1 MLVSFNDIPNQ
12 GKVYNDI
19 KSKTVDKVQEYKE
32 NIKCKK
38 ANRPFEYN
46 ECISVNLKHLTHE
59 NAIEMTEYAVETKAT
74 NNIELAKKAI
84 SLVEDLELKEELVK
98 EINNLVHSIE
108 QKRLKENV
116 ETLLTNAIKS
126 KDELE
131 IAKINELIIKIDD
144 EQLVNNYTEEVNK
157 LIEVINE
164 EKRIKAEEEAA
175 RKAEEERLRIA
186 EIARQQ
192 ALMSQASNKP
202 VNGVASLEKVNGT
215 ISAFSPYCN
224 GCGGYVASGKDVRN
238 GNVYYNDST
247 YGTVRIVAG
256 DSSYPFGT
264 IVKLNLNGG
273 TIYAVVLDRGSS
285 IGKGRHRMWD
295 LLFSTEREAYA
306 FGLAYNVEAEILRLG
321 F

>member
-1 MLVSFNDIPNQ
+1 MVSFNDIPNQ
-12 GKVYNDI
+12 GKAYNDI
-19 KSKTVDKVQEYKE
+19 KSKTVNKVQEYKE

-38 ANRPFEYN
+38 ANRPFDYN
-46 ECISVNLKHLTHE
+46 ECINVNLKHLTHE
-59 NAIEMTEYAVETKAT
+59 NAIGMTEYALEIKDSS
-74 NNIELAKKAI
+74 NIELAKKAI
-84 SLVEDLELKEELVK
+84 SLVEDVDLKEELIK
-98 EINNLVHSIE
+98 KINNLEHLIE

-116 ETLLTNAIKS
+116 ETLLTNAVQS
-126 KDELE
+126 KDESV
-131 IAKINELIIKIDD
+131 IAKINELIKNIDD
-144 EQLVNNYTEEVNK
+144 EQLVNKYTEEINK

-164 EKRIKAEEEAA
+164 EKRIKAAEEATK
-175 RKAEEERLRIA
+175 KAEADRLYAI
-186 EIARQQ
+186 ELQRQQ
-192 ALMSQASNKP
+192 ALMNQSSNKNIS
-202 VNGVASLEKVNGT
+202 NGSVIERVNGT

-238 GNVYYNDST
+238 GNIYYSDST

-273 TIYAVVLDRGSS
+273 SIYAVVLDRGGS